1 MDEEV
6 YGLDAAGVE
15 QIRTDHEL
23 LRSMVNV
30 PVDRRFITR
39 HRGGGKREK
48 PYIITQKSDGS
59 PPANIAIYGP
69 QTPASVTCKIA
80 DGATDSDPTDDDVD
94 VIPSITNGVTFTGC
108 LCWAMNIDS
117 TLYIRTAEGGH
128 VFSGT
133 ATEDISPG
141 SSGVVSL
148 SYVDHFGVNQ
158 TADVTAIND
167 FIGLTAQSGSS
178 VVVQFLFGPSVVDGT
193 SRFRISEIG
202 CP

>member
-15 QIRTDHEL
+15 QIRSDHEL
-23 LRSMVNV
+23 LRSMVNA

-80 DGATDSDPTDDDVD
+80 DGATDADPTDDDVD

-117 TLYIRTAEGGH
+117 TLYMRTAEGGTQFDG
-128 VFSGT
+128 VAQVEILPGDSG
-133 ATEDISPG
+133 D
-141 SSGVVSL
+141 VSIT
-148 SYVDHFGVNQ
+148 YVDHFGDTQ
-158 TADVTAIND
+158 TAIVEAENDHLGFTVANGGECIVD
-167 FIGLTAQSGSS
+167 FIWGS
-178 VVVQFLFGPSVVDGT
+178 Q
-193 SRFRISEIG
+193 RFRISEAG